1 MLEVLGNRVLIK
13 PKELEKKTEGGII
26 INYGSMEKQHEAAT
40 MEGTIAGV
48 GPCCWEDY
56 GKQGWVKIGDDVIF
70 AQYAGKI
77 VKDPET
83 EEKFFV
89 VNDIDVQV
97 KVVRSNG

>member
-1 MLEVLGNRVLIK
+1 MLEVVGNRVLIK
-13 PKELEKKTEGGII
+13 PKDLEKKTESGII
-26 INYGSMEKQHEAAT
+26 IEYGSLEKAHIVAT
-40 MEGTIAGV
+40 MEGTVVGI

-56 GKQGWVKIGDDVIF
+56 GHKDWVQIGDQVIF

-83 EEKFFV
+83 DEKYFV

-97 KVVRSNG
+97 KIK